1 METLSIFFS
10 KIQVA
15 NLQILVS
22 FPAHVEERIGI
33 HVKVN
38 TFDPVDPIV
47 VGSHDL
53 ALVGH
58 FQDAGTNVHILY
70 RTKVWQGKL
79 VVAPQVLAPIK
90 NKPQNSLTPLK
101 HIKRGQGFQ
110 NP

>member
-1 METLSIFFS
+1 MELLSILFS

-53 ALVGH
+53 G
-58 FQDAGTNVHILY
+58 
-70 RTKVWQGKL
+70 L
-79 VVAPQVLAPIK
+79 VVNFSKMLGPTHHGK
-90 NKPQNSLTPLK
+90 TP
-101 HIKRGQGFQ
+101 
-110 NP
+110 

>member
-1 METLSIFFS
+1 MDGNVEHFFFQKS
-10 KIQVA
+10 QVA

-58 FQDAGTNVHILY
+58 FQDAGTNAPRKNTLKYLKYHEI
-70 RTKVWQGKL
+70 RL
-79 VVAPQVLAPIK
+79 V
-90 NKPQNSLTPLK
+90 
-101 HIKRGQGFQ
+101 
-110 NP
+110 